1 MTLKEKINYML
12 SQYSMTN
19 DNPTVLRELKRLA
32 ALTEQVVGWV
42 EDNDLTDFSGQ
53 IANVN
58 ARMDEIEGL
67 VRSLNLGTINS
78 DIAALKIAVAQAQDN
93 ANAAKAAAESAET
106 ASANA
111 VSDVAELGT
120 TVNDFRGSIN
130 ESIRTLTASVSAADT
145 KADAAASKA
154 NDAVSAA
161 EEANTTAEAAS
172 TKADTANTTASQAKT
187 TADAA
192 KTAADKAATDVQEM
206 QFKLDGKQDVLTFDS
221 TPTAGS
227 GNPVTSDGIYKAI
240 QAGGGETIV
249 LDDTVTENS
258 HNGVKSSGIYT
269 AIESAKTTLGQRI
282 TNVDTK
288 VDAHT
293 DDISALQEFQ
303 QTQDMANETHNTQI
317 AANASAI
324 GSLQTG
330 KQDRLKKVAGETTQY
345 AQTTLANTVP
355 DSVSPTDPVTI
366 PTTEA
371 VSAALS
377 KKQGTLT
384 FDSAPENGSEN
395 PVTSGGIFTALEGKQ
410 DSLTFDSTPTEGSGN
425 PVTSDGIY
433 KAIQAGGGETIV
445 LDNTV
450 TKDSQNGVKSSGIY
464 TAIKAVQDDLDGQK
478 TLISANTVAIDT
490 AEGKI
495 TALEEN
501 SKTVAT
507 ELSTLSGEVAT
518 LEADKMNKM
527 NVDKQPTNNS
537 TNLVE
542 SGGVYTE
549 IARVSNTAA
558 EALTTAA
565 NKQDALKF
573 DTKPKSGSANP
584 VTSGG
589 LFDKFNTVQN
599 DINSKMSKLTTTE
612 GSMVNDISDRVLP
625 ELVSEPANNTS
636 LATALAVWNA
646 IQAASGA
653 ASGGGRLSVIRT
665 SWVYDGH
672 LKYKPTENIP
682 ETFTPIF
689 MILCG
694 KMDNDNVSFMIPIVP
709 TKSITDYAD
718 MGTYICNHP
727 SRSDIDLIMPV
738 VDTMKVAY
746 YRNSINPLY
755 IKQSSLTYARFSSN
769 GIVSGSERPIKLVDR
784 DSYIF
789 GIES

>member
-42 EDNDLTDFSGQ
+42 EDNDPTDFSDQ

-249 LDDTVTENS
+249 LDDTVTKDS
-258 HNGVKSSGIYT
+258 QNGVKSSGIYT

-433 KAIQAGGGETIV
+433 KAIQAGGCETIV

-599 DINSKMSKLTTTE
+599 DINLKMSKLTTTE

-646 IQAASGA
+646 IQAV
-653 ASGGGRLSVIRT
+653 SGGGRVSVIRT
-665 SWVYDGH
+665 SWVDDGAV
-672 LKYKPTENIP
+672 KYKPTENIP

-694 KMDNDNVSFMIPIVP
+694 KVDIYNVSFMIPIVP
-709 TKSITDYAD
+709 TKSIADYAD
-718 MGTYICNHP
+718 MGTYICNIP
-727 SRSDIDLIMPV
+727 SRDVDLIMPV
-738 VDTMKVAY
+738 ADTMKVAY
-746 YRNSINPLY
+746 RRYSTNPLN
-755 IKQSSLTYARFSSN
+755 IKRSSLKYARFLNNS
-769 GIVSGSERPIKLVDR
+769 IVSGSEGQIKLDR

>member
-78 DIAALKIAVAQAQDN
+78 DIAALKFAVAKAQDN

-206 QFKLDGKQDVLTFDS
+206 QSKLDGKQDVLTFDS

-227 GNPVTSDGIYKAI
+227 DNPVTSDGIYKAI
-240 QAGGGETIV
+240 RSVGETVV

-282 TNVDTK
+282 TNVNTK

-599 DINSKMSKLTTTE
+599 DINLKMSKLTTTE

-625 ELVSEPANNTS
+625 ELVSEPANNNT

-646 IQAASGA
+646 IQAVSK
-653 ASGGGRLSVIRT
+653 GGRVSVIRT
-665 SWVYDGH
+665 SWVVDGNMKYYDT
-672 LKYKPTENIP
+672 TENIP

-689 MILCG
+689 MILRGEVYIC
-694 KMDNDNVSFMIPIVP
+694 NVSFMIPIVP
-709 TKSITDYAD
+709 TANVDDYAD
-718 MGTYICNHP
+718 MGTYIGTRP
-727 SRSDIDLIMPV
+727 SNIVDLYMPAYES
-738 VDTMKVAY
+738 MKVSY
-746 YRNSINPLY
+746 YRDPINPLKPLH
-755 IKQSSLTYARFSSN
+755 IKHSSLTYARFVNNS
-769 GIVSGSERPIKLVDR
+769 IVSSSQGQIKFNR
-784 DSYIF
+784 DSHIF

>member
-12 SQYSMTN
+12 SQYSMTK
-19 DNPTVLRELKRLA
+19 DNPTVLRELQRLA
-32 ALTEQVVGWV
+32 ALTGQVVEWV
-42 EDNDLTDFSGQ
+42 ENNDPTDFSGQ
-53 IANVN
+53 LADVN
-58 ARMDEIEGL
+58 ARMDEIEDL

-78 DIAALKIAVAQAQDN
+78 DIAALKIAVAQAQEN

-111 VSDVAELGT
+111 VSDVAGLGT
-120 TVNDFRGSIN
+120 AVNEFRGSIN

-172 TKADTANTTASQAKT
+172 TKADRANTTASQAKT

-192 KTAADKAATDVQEM
+192 KTAADRAETDVQEM

-221 TPTAGS
+221 APTAGS
-227 GNPVTSDGIYKAI
+227 DNPVTSDGIYKAI
-240 QAGGGETIV
+240 RSAGGTVV

-282 TNVDTK
+282 TDVGTK

-293 DDISALQEFQ
+293 DGISALQEFQ
-303 QTQDMANETHNTQI
+303 QTQDTANETLGTQI

-324 GSLQTG
+324 DSLQTG
-330 KQDRLKKVAGETTQY
+330 KQDRLKKVSGETTQY

-425 PVTSDGIY
+425 PVTSDGVY
-433 KAIQAGGGETIV
+433 KAVRAGGNIV

-450 TKDSQNGVKSSGIY
+450 TEGSQNGVKSSGIY

-478 TLISANTVAIDT
+478 TLISANTGAIDT

-501 SKTVAT
+501 SETVAA
-507 ELSTLSGEVAT
+507 ELSTLSGEVAS
-518 LEADKMNKM
+518 LEAGKMNKM
-527 NVDKQPTNNS
+527 NVDEVPTAGS
-537 TNLVE
+537 KNLVE
-542 SGGVYTE
+542 SGGVYAVTE
-549 IARVSNTAA
+549 RVYNVADS
-558 EALTTAA
+558 ALTAAA
-565 NKQDALKF
+565 NKQDVLTF
-573 DTKPKSGSANP
+573 DTLPKPDSANP

-589 LFDKFNTVQN
+589 IYNMFDAVQD
-599 DINSKMSKLTTTE
+599 DINSKMGQLMT
-612 GSMVNDISDRVLP
+612 SDGTPTRKNVDTYVLP
-625 ELVSEPANNTS
+625 DLSSAPTNNNS

-646 IQAASGA
+646 IQAASGG
-653 ASGGGRLSVIRT
+653 SGGARLSVIETR
-665 SWVYDGH
+665 WVIVGTDRYR
-672 LKYKPTENIP
+672 PMESIP
-682 ETFTPIF
+682 ETFTPFF
-689 MILCG
+689 MVLCG
-694 KMDNDNVSFMIPIVP
+694 RLENRNVSFMIPIVP
-709 TKSITDYAD
+709 TATATSYLD
-718 MGTYICNHP
+718 MGTYISCYP
-727 SRSDIDLIMPV
+727 GRTIELLMPTAN
-738 VDTMKVAY
+738 TMKVAY
-746 YRNSINPLY
+746 NENDAYKLN
-755 IKQSSLTYARFSSN
+755 IKYSSLTYARFLNN
-769 GIVSGSERPIKLVDR
+769 GLVTGSEGQLQLNRS
-784 DSYIF
+784 SYIF

>member
-42 EDNDLTDFSGQ
+42 EDNDPTDFSGQ

-78 DIAALKIAVAQAQDN
+78 DIAALKFAVAKAQDN

-120 TVNDFRGSIN
+120 TVNDFIGSIN

-192 KTAADKAATDVQEM
+192 KTAADEAATDVQEM

-227 GNPVTSDGIYKAI
+227 DKPVTSDGIYKAI
-240 QAGGGETIV
+240 RSVGETVV

-599 DINSKMSKLTTTE
+599 DINLKMSKLTTTE

-625 ELVSEPANNTS
+625 ELVSEPANNNT

-646 IQAASGA
+646 IQAVSK
-653 ASGGGRLSVIRT
+653 GGRVSVIRT
-665 SWVYDGH
+665 SWVVDGNMKYYDT
-672 LKYKPTENIP
+672 TENIP

-689 MILCG
+689 MILRGEVYIC
-694 KMDNDNVSFMIPIVP
+694 NVSFMIPIVP
-709 TKSITDYAD
+709 TANVDDYAD
-718 MGTYICNHP
+718 MGTYIGTRP
-727 SRSDIDLIMPV
+727 SNIVDLYMPAYES
-738 VDTMKVAY
+738 MKVSY
-746 YRNSINPLY
+746 YRDPINPLKPLH
-755 IKQSSLTYARFSSN
+755 IKHSSLTYARFVNNS
-769 GIVSGSERPIKLVDR
+769 IVSSSQGQIKFNR
-784 DSYIF
+784 DSHIF

>member
-12 SQYSMTN
+12 SQYSMTK
-19 DNPTVLRELKRLA
+19 DNPTVLRELQRLA
-32 ALTEQVVGWV
+32 ALTEQVVEWV
-42 EDNDLTDFSGQ
+42 ENNDPTDFSGQ
-53 IANVN
+53 LADVN
-58 ARMDEIEGL
+58 ARMDEIEDL
-67 VRSLNLGTINS
+67 VRSLNLGNINS
-78 DIAALKIAVAQAQDN
+78 DIEALSLAVAQAQEN

-120 TVNDFRGSIN
+120 TVNEFRGSIN

-172 TKADTANTTASQAKT
+172 TKADTANTTASRAKT

-192 KTAADKAATDVQEM
+192 KTAADRAAADVQEM
-206 QFKLDGKQDVLTFDS
+206 QFELDGKQDVLTFDS

-227 GNPVTSDGIYKAI
+227 DNPVTSDGIYKAI
-240 QAGGGETIV
+240 GSGTGV

-282 TNVDTK
+282 TDVDTK

-303 QTQDMANETHNTQI
+303 QTQDMANGTLGTQI
-317 AANASAI
+317 ADMSSAI
-324 GSLQTG
+324 DSLQTG
-330 KQDRLKKVAGETTQY
+330 KQDKLKKASGET
-345 AQTTLANTVP
+345 AQTTLADTVP
-355 DSVSPTDPVTI
+355 DSVSPTGPVTI

-410 DSLTFDSTPTEGSGN
+410 DALTFDSTPTEGSDN
-425 PVTSDGIY
+425 PVTSDGVY
-433 KAIQAGGGETIV
+433 KAIGSAGGTVV

-450 TKDSQNGVKSSGIY
+450 TKDSQNGVKSSGIH

-478 TLISANTVAIDT
+478 TLISANAGAIDT

-501 SKTVAT
+501 SETVAG
-507 ELSTLSGEVAT
+507 ELSTLSGEVAS

-527 NVDKQPTNNS
+527 NVDKQPTAGS

-542 SGGVYTE
+542 SGGVHAAME
-549 IARVSNTAA
+549 RVSDIAN

-565 NKQDALKF
+565 NKQDALTF
-573 DTKPKSGSANP
+573 DAGPLPGSANP

-589 LFDKFNTVQN
+589 IYNWFDSAQV
-599 DINSKMSKLTTTE
+599 DIDAKMRQLVTSDGTH
-612 GSMVNDISDRVLP
+612 ISTDVLS
-625 ELVSEPANNTS
+625 ELNSEPTNNNS

-646 IQAASGA
+646 IQAASG
-653 ASGGGRLSVIRT
+653 GGGGGGGGGARPSVIE
-665 SWVYDGH
+665 
-672 LKYKPTENIP
+672 TEWEAVGSDRYRAIASIP
-682 ETFTPIF
+682 RTFTPFF
-689 MILCG
+689 MVLCG
-694 KMDNDNVSFMIPIVP
+694 SLQGRKVSFMIPIVR
-709 TKSITDYAD
+709 TSTATSYFD
-718 MGTYICNHP
+718 MGTYISCVP
-727 SRSDIDLIMPV
+727 GRTIDLIMPTST
-738 VDTMKVAY
+738 TMLVAY
-746 YRNSINPLY
+746 NENYDYPLN
-755 IKQSSLTYARFSSN
+755 IKYFSLKYARFVN
-769 GIVSGSERPIKLVDR
+769 NTLVAGSEAQIELKP
-784 DSYIF
+784 SYIF

>member
-1 MTLKEKINYML
+1 M
-12 SQYSMTN
+12 
-19 DNPTVLRELKRLA
+19 
-32 ALTEQVVGWV
+32 
-42 EDNDLTDFSGQ
+42 
-53 IANVN
+53 
-58 ARMDEIEGL
+58 
-67 VRSLNLGTINS
+67 
-78 DIAALKIAVAQAQDN
+78 
-93 ANAAKAAAESAET
+93 
-106 ASANA
+106 
-111 VSDVAELGT
+111 
-120 TVNDFRGSIN
+120 
-130 ESIRTLTASVSAADT
+130 
-145 KADAAASKA
+145 
-154 NDAVSAA
+154 
-161 EEANTTAEAAS
+161 
-172 TKADTANTTASQAKT
+172 
-187 TADAA
+187 
-192 KTAADKAATDVQEM
+192 
-206 QFKLDGKQDVLTFDS
+206 
-221 TPTAGS
+221 
-227 GNPVTSDGIYKAI
+227 
-240 QAGGGETIV
+240 
-249 LDDTVTENS
+249 
-258 HNGVKSSGIYT
+258 
-269 AIESAKTTLGQRI
+269 
-282 TNVDTK
+282 
-288 VDAHT
+288 
-293 DDISALQEFQ
+293 
-303 QTQDMANETHNTQI
+303 
-317 AANASAI
+317 
-324 GSLQTG
+324 
-330 KQDRLKKVAGETTQY
+330 
-345 AQTTLANTVP
+345 
-355 DSVSPTDPVTI
+355 
-366 PTTEA
+366 
-371 VSAALS
+371 
-377 KKQGTLT
+377 
-384 FDSAPENGSEN
+384 
-395 PVTSGGIFTALEGKQ
+395 TSGGIFTALEGKQ

-599 DINSKMSKLTTTE
+599 DINLKMSKLTTTE

-625 ELVSEPANNTS
+625 ELVSEPANNNT

-646 IQAASGA
+646 IQAVSK
-653 ASGGGRLSVIRT
+653 GGRVSVIRT
-665 SWVYDGH
+665 SWVVDGNMKYYDT
-672 LKYKPTENIP
+672 TENIP

-689 MILCG
+689 MILRGEVYIC
-694 KMDNDNVSFMIPIVP
+694 NVSFMIPIVP
-709 TKSITDYAD
+709 TANVDDYAD
-718 MGTYICNHP
+718 MGTYIGTRP
-727 SRSDIDLIMPV
+727 SNIVDLYMPAYES
-738 VDTMKVAY
+738 MKVSY
-746 YRNSINPLY
+746 YRDPINPLKPLH
-755 IKQSSLTYARFSSN
+755 IKHSSLTYARFVNNS
-769 GIVSGSERPIKLVDR
+769 IVSSSQGQIKFNR
-784 DSYIF
+784 DSHIF

>member
-240 QAGGGETIV
+240 RSVGETVV

>member
-78 DIAALKIAVAQAQDN
+78 DIAALKFAVAKAQDN

-120 TVNDFRGSIN
+120 TVNDFIGSIN

-206 QFKLDGKQDVLTFDS
+206 QSKLDGKQDVLTFDS

-227 GNPVTSDGIYKAI
+227 DNPVTSDGIYKAI
-240 QAGGGETIV
+240 RSVGETVV

-282 TNVDTK
+282 TNVNTK

-599 DINSKMSKLTTTE
+599 DINLKMSKLTTTE

-625 ELVSEPANNTS
+625 ELVSEPANNNT

-646 IQAASGA
+646 IQAVSK
-653 ASGGGRLSVIRT
+653 GGRVSVIRT
-665 SWVYDGH
+665 SWVADGTIKYD
-672 LKYKPTENIP
+672 PTENIP

-689 MILCG
+689 MILRG
-694 KMDNDNVSFMIPIVP
+694 KVYICNVSFMIPIVP
-709 TKSITDYAD
+709 TASVDDYAD
-718 MGTYICNHP
+718 MGTYICSHP
-727 SRSDIDLIMPV
+727 SRHFNMLMPV
-738 VDTMKVAY
+738 ADTMSVSY
-746 YRNSINPLY
+746 YRDSINPLNPLH
-755 IKQSSLTYARFSSN
+755 IKYSSLTYARFLDTS
-769 GIVSGSERPIKLVDR
+769 IVSGSEGQMKFNR

>member
-42 EDNDLTDFSGQ
+42 EDNDPTDFSGQ

-78 DIAALKIAVAQAQDN
+78 DIAALKFAVAKAQDN

-206 QFKLDGKQDVLTFDS
+206 QSKLDGKQDVLTFDS

-227 GNPVTSDGIYKAI
+227 DNPVTSDGIYKAI
-240 QAGGGETIV
+240 RSVGETVV

-330 KQDRLKKVAGETTQY
+330 K
-345 AQTTLANTVP
+345 
-355 DSVSPTDPVTI
+355 
-366 PTTEA
+366 
-371 VSAALS
+371 
-377 KKQGTLT
+377 
-384 FDSAPENGSEN
+384 
-395 PVTSGGIFTALEGKQ
+395 
-410 DSLTFDSTPTEGSGN
+410 
-425 PVTSDGIY
+425 
-433 KAIQAGGGETIV
+433 
-445 LDNTV
+445 
-450 TKDSQNGVKSSGIY
+450 
-464 TAIKAVQDDLDGQK
+464 
-478 TLISANTVAIDT
+478 
-490 AEGKI
+490 
-495 TALEEN
+495 
-501 SKTVAT
+501 
-507 ELSTLSGEVAT
+507 
-518 LEADKMNKM
+518 
-527 NVDKQPTNNS
+527 
-537 TNLVE
+537 
-542 SGGVYTE
+542 
-549 IARVSNTAA
+549 
-558 EALTTAA
+558 
-565 NKQDALKF
+565 
-573 DTKPKSGSANP
+573 
-584 VTSGG
+584 
-589 LFDKFNTVQN
+589 
-599 DINSKMSKLTTTE
+599 MSKLTTTE

-625 ELVSEPANNTS
+625 ELVSEPANNNT

-646 IQAASGA
+646 IQAVSK
-653 ASGGGRLSVIRT
+653 GGRVSVIRT
-665 SWVYDGH
+665 SWVADGTIKYD
-672 LKYKPTENIP
+672 PTENIP

-689 MILCG
+689 MILRG
-694 KMDNDNVSFMIPIVP
+694 KVYICNVSFMIPIVP
-709 TKSITDYAD
+709 TASVDDYAD
-718 MGTYICNHP
+718 MGTYICSHP
-727 SRSDIDLIMPV
+727 SRHFNMLMPV
-738 VDTMKVAY
+738 ADTMSVSY
-746 YRNSINPLY
+746 YRDSINPLNPLH
-755 IKQSSLTYARFSSN
+755 IKYSSLTYARFLDTS
-769 GIVSGSERPIKLVDR
+769 IVSGSEGQMKFNR

>member
-78 DIAALKIAVAQAQDN
+78 DIAALKFAVAKAQDN

-192 KTAADKAATDVQEM
+192 KTAADKAAADVQEM
-206 QFKLDGKQDVLTFDS
+206 QFELDGKQDVLTFDS

-227 GNPVTSDGIYKAI
+227 DNPVTSDGIYKAI
-240 QAGGGETIV
+240 RSVGETVV

-599 DINSKMSKLTTTE
+599 DINLKMSKLTTTE

-625 ELVSEPANNTS
+625 ELVSEPANNNT

-646 IQAASGA
+646 IQAVSK
-653 ASGGGRLSVIRT
+653 GGRVSVIRT
-665 SWVYDGH
+665 SWVADGTIKYD
-672 LKYKPTENIP
+672 PTENIP

-689 MILCG
+689 MILRG
-694 KMDNDNVSFMIPIVP
+694 KVYICNVSFMIPIVP
-709 TKSITDYAD
+709 TASVDDYAD
-718 MGTYICNHP
+718 MGTYICSHP
-727 SRSDIDLIMPV
+727 SRHFNMLMPV
-738 VDTMKVAY
+738 ADTMSVSY
-746 YRNSINPLY
+746 YRDSINPLNPLH
-755 IKQSSLTYARFSSN
+755 IKYSSLTYARFLDTS
-769 GIVSGSERPIKLVDR
+769 IVSGSEGQMKFNR

>member
-78 DIAALKIAVAQAQDN
+78 DIAALKFAVAKAQDN

-192 KTAADKAATDVQEM
+192 KTAADKAAADVQEM

-227 GNPVTSDGIYKAI
+227 DNPVTSDGIYKAI
-240 QAGGGETIV
+240 RSVGETVV

-599 DINSKMSKLTTTE
+599 DINLKMSKLTTTE

-625 ELVSEPANNTS
+625 ELVSEPANNNT

-646 IQAASGA
+646 IQAVSK
-653 ASGGGRLSVIRT
+653 GGRVSVIRT
-665 SWVYDGH
+665 SWVADGTIKYD
-672 LKYKPTENIP
+672 PTENIP

-689 MILCG
+689 MILRG
-694 KMDNDNVSFMIPIVP
+694 KVYICNVSFMIPIVP
-709 TKSITDYAD
+709 TASVDDYAD
-718 MGTYICNHP
+718 MGTYICSHP
-727 SRSDIDLIMPV
+727 SRHFNMLMPV
-738 VDTMKVAY
+738 ADTMSVSY
-746 YRNSINPLY
+746 YRDSINPLNPLH
-755 IKQSSLTYARFSSN
+755 IKYSSLTYARFLDTS
-769 GIVSGSERPIKLVDR
+769 IVSGSEGQMKFNR

>member
-249 LDDTVTENS
+249 LD
-258 HNGVKSSGIYT
+258 
-269 AIESAKTTLGQRI
+269 
-282 TNVDTK
+282 
-288 VDAHT
+288 
-293 DDISALQEFQ
+293 
-303 QTQDMANETHNTQI
+303 
-317 AANASAI
+317 
-324 GSLQTG
+324 
-330 KQDRLKKVAGETTQY
+330 
-345 AQTTLANTVP
+345 
-355 DSVSPTDPVTI
+355 
-366 PTTEA
+366 
-371 VSAALS
+371 
-377 KKQGTLT
+377 
-384 FDSAPENGSEN
+384 
-395 PVTSGGIFTALEGKQ
+395 
-410 DSLTFDSTPTEGSGN
+410 
-425 PVTSDGIY
+425 
-433 KAIQAGGGETIV
+433 
-445 LDNTV
+445 NTV

-599 DINSKMSKLTTTE
+599 DINLKMSKLTTTE

-646 IQAASGA
+646 IQAV
-653 ASGGGRLSVIRT
+653 SGGGRVSVIRT
-665 SWVYDGH
+665 SWVDDGAV
-672 LKYKPTENIP
+672 KYKPTENIP

-694 KMDNDNVSFMIPIVP
+694 KVDIYNVSFMIPIVP
-709 TKSITDYAD
+709 TKSIADYAD
-718 MGTYICNHP
+718 MGTYICNIP
-727 SRSDIDLIMPV
+727 SRDVDLIMPV
-738 VDTMKVAY
+738 ADTMKVAY
-746 YRNSINPLY
+746 RRYSTNPLN
-755 IKQSSLTYARFSSN
+755 IKRSSLKYARFLNNS
-769 GIVSGSERPIKLVDR
+769 IVSGSEGQIKLDR

>member
-32 ALTEQVVGWV
+32 ALTEQVVEWV
-42 EDNDLTDFSGQ
+42 EDNDPTDFSDQ
-53 IANVN
+53 LANVN
-58 ARMDEIEGL
+58 ARMDEIEGI
-67 VRSLNLGTINS
+67 VRSLNLDTINS
-78 DIAALKIAVAQAQDN
+78 DIAALKIAVAQAQEN

-120 TVNDFRGSIN
+120 TVNEFRESIN

-161 EEANTTAEAAS
+161 EEANTTAGAAS

-192 KTAADKAATDVQEM
+192 KTAADKAATHVQEM

-221 TPTAGS
+221 APTAGS
-227 GNPVTSDGIYKAI
+227 DNPVTSDGIYKAI
-240 QAGGGETIV
+240 QAGEGGTVV

-258 HNGVKSSGIYT
+258 QNGVKSSGIYT

-303 QTQDMANETHNTQI
+303 QTQDTANETYNAQI

-330 KQDRLKKVAGETTQY
+330 KQDRLKKVTGETEQY

-377 KKQGTLT
+377 KKQGTIT
-384 FDSAPENGSEN
+384 FDSAPENGSDN

-433 KAIQAGGGETIV
+433 KAIQAGGGGTIV
-445 LDNTV
+445 LDDKV

-478 TLISANTVAIDT
+478 TLISANTDAIDT

-495 TALEEN
+495 TALEGN
-501 SKTVAT
+501 SETVAA
-507 ELSTLSGEVAT
+507 ELSTLSGEVAS

-527 NVDKQPTNNS
+527 NVDKQPTANS

-542 SGGVYTE
+542 SGGVYTA
-549 IARVSNTAA
+549 IAGVSDTAA

-565 NKQDALKF
+565 NKQDVLTF
-573 DTKPKSGSANP
+573 DTIPAINSTNP
-584 VTSGG
+584 VTSSGIYN
-589 LFDKFNTVQN
+589 KFKTVQD
-599 DINSKMSKLTTTE
+599 DIDSKMTQLTTSD
-612 GSMVNDISDRVLP
+612 GSTNGKKISDYVLP
-625 ELVSEPANNTS
+625 QLVSEPTDNNS

-646 IQAASGA
+646 IQAASG
-653 ASGGGRLSVIRT
+653 GVKLSVITTKWEFIRNERCYP
-665 SWVYDGH
+665 V
-672 LKYKPTENIP
+672 ENIP
-682 ETFTPIF
+682 STFTPLF

-694 KMDNDNVSFMIPIVP
+694 RVGLYDVSFTIPIVR
-709 TKSITDYAD
+709 TNSATSYFD

-727 SRSDIDLIMPV
+727 STQMELIMPTR
-738 VDTMKVAY
+738 DTMKVAY
-746 YRNSINPLY
+746 NENYPEPLNIMFDSLKYAIFTKDGMVPNSEG
-755 IKQSSLTYARFSSN
+755 RFV
-769 GIVSGSERPIKLVDR
+769 GGK

>member
-78 DIAALKIAVAQAQDN
+78 DIAALKFAVAKAQDN

-206 QFKLDGKQDVLTFDS
+206 QSKLDGKQDVLTFDS

-227 GNPVTSDGIYKAI
+227 DNPVTSDGIYKAI
-240 QAGGGETIV
+240 RSVGETVV

-599 DINSKMSKLTTTE
+599 DINLKMSKLTTTE

-625 ELVSEPANNTS
+625 ELVSEPANNNT

-646 IQAASGA
+646 IQAVSK
-653 ASGGGRLSVIRT
+653 GGRVSVIRT
-665 SWVYDGH
+665 SWVVDGNMKYYDT
-672 LKYKPTENIP
+672 TENIP

-689 MILCG
+689 MILRGEVYIC
-694 KMDNDNVSFMIPIVP
+694 NVSFMIPIVP
-709 TKSITDYAD
+709 TANVDDYAD
-718 MGTYICNHP
+718 MGTYIGTRP
-727 SRSDIDLIMPV
+727 SNIVDLYMPAYES
-738 VDTMKVAY
+738 MKVSY
-746 YRNSINPLY
+746 YRDPINPLKPLH
-755 IKQSSLTYARFSSN
+755 IKHSSLTYARFVNNS
-769 GIVSGSERPIKLVDR
+769 IVSSSQGQIKFNR
-784 DSYIF
+784 DSHIF

>member
-78 DIAALKIAVAQAQDN
+78 DIAALKFAVAKAQDN

-192 KTAADKAATDVQEM
+192 KTAADKAAADVQEM

-227 GNPVTSDGIYKAI
+227 DNPVTSDGIYKAI
-240 QAGGGETIV
+240 RSVGETVV

-599 DINSKMSKLTTTE
+599 DINLKMSKLTTTE

-625 ELVSEPANNTS
+625 RLVSEPANNNT

-646 IQAASGA
+646 IQAVSK
-653 ASGGGRLSVIRT
+653 GGRVSVIRT
-665 SWVYDGH
+665 SWVADGTIKYD
-672 LKYKPTENIP
+672 PTENIP

-689 MILCG
+689 MILRG
-694 KMDNDNVSFMIPIVP
+694 KVDICNVSFMIPIVP
-709 TKSITDYAD
+709 TANVDDYAD
-718 MGTYICNHP
+718 MGTYIGTRP
-727 SRSDIDLIMPV
+727 SNIVDLYMPAYES
-738 VDTMKVAY
+738 MKVSY
-746 YRNSINPLY
+746 YRDPINPLKPLH
-755 IKQSSLTYARFSSN
+755 IKHSSLTYARFVNNS
-769 GIVSGSERPIKLVDR
+769 IVSSSQGQIKFNR
-784 DSYIF
+784 DSDIF

>member
-12 SQYSMTN
+12 SQYSMTK

-32 ALTEQVVGWV
+32 ALTEQVVEWV
-42 EDNDLTDFSGQ
+42 EDNDPTDFSGQ
-53 IANVN
+53 LANVN
-58 ARMDEIEGL
+58 ARMDEIEGI

-78 DIAALKIAVAQAQDN
+78 DIAALKIAVAQAQEN

-111 VSDVAELGT
+111 VSDIAELGT
-120 TVNDFRGSIN
+120 TVDEFRGSIN

-145 KADAAASKA
+145 KADEAASKA

-192 KTAADKAATDVQEM
+192 KTAVDKAATDIQEM
-206 QFKLDGKQDVLTFDS
+206 QFAMDGKQDALTFDS
-221 TPTAGS
+221 APTSGS
-227 GNPVTSDGIYKAI
+227 DNPVTSDGIYKAI
-240 QAGGGETIV
+240 RAGGGTVV

-258 HNGVKSSGIYT
+258 KNGVKSSGIYT
-269 AIESAKTTLGQRI
+269 AIEMAKTTLDQRI

-293 DDISALQEFQ
+293 DDIAALQEFQ
-303 QTQDMANETHNTQI
+303 QTQDTTNETHNTQI
-317 AANASAI
+317 ASNASAI
-324 GSLQTG
+324 SALQTG
-330 KQDRLKKVAGETTQY
+330 KQDILKKVVGETTQY
-345 AQTTLANTVP
+345 AQTTLANSVP

-371 VSAALS
+371 VSDALS
-377 KKQGTLT
+377 HKQGTLT
-384 FDSAPENGSEN
+384 FDSAPTNGSEN
-395 PVTSGGIFTALEGKQ
+395 PVTSGGVFTALEGKQ
-410 DSLTFDSTPTEGSGN
+410 NTLTFDSTPTEGSVN

-464 TAIKAVQDDLDGQK
+464 TAVKAVQDDLDGQK
-478 TLISANTVAIDT
+478 TLISANAGAIDT

-501 SKTVAT
+501 SETVAT
-507 ELSTLSGEVAT
+507 ELSTLSGEVAS

-527 NVDKQPTNNS
+527 NVDKQPTENS

-542 SGGVYTE
+542 SGGVYTA
-549 IARVSNTAA
+549 IAGVSNTAA
-558 EALTTAA
+558 EALDKAA
-565 NKQDALKF
+565 NKQDALTF
-573 DTKPKSGSANP
+573 DERPRYRSANP

-589 LFDKFNTVQN
+589 LYDKFTTVQD
-599 DINSKMSKLTTTE
+599 DIDSKMRQLTTSE
-612 GSMVNDISDRVLP
+612 GSKVKNISDYVLP
-625 ELVSEPANNTS
+625 ELVSEPQNNHS

-646 IQAASGA
+646 IQAASG
-653 ASGGGRLSVIRT
+653 GGGGTPSVIPVTWEQVGTDRYRAVGT
-665 SWVYDGH
+665 
-672 LKYKPTENIP
+672 IP
-682 ETFTPIF
+682 KTFTPLF
-689 MILCG
+689 MVLCG
-694 KMDNDNVSFMIPIVP
+694 RVDIYDVSFMIPIFQ
-709 TKSITDYAD
+709 TASATSYASV
-718 MGTYICNHP
+718 GSYICNHP
-727 SRSDIDLIMPV
+727 SREVDLLMPIS
-738 VDTMKVAY
+738 DTMKVAY
-746 YRNSINPLY
+746 NKNFAYPLN
-755 IKQSSLTYARFSSN
+755 IKYSSLTYARFVNNSM
-769 GIVSGSERPIKLVDR
+769 VSDTEGQLIFNRH
-784 DSYIF
+784 SYVF

>member
-42 EDNDLTDFSGQ
+42 EDNDPTDFSGQ

-78 DIAALKIAVAQAQDN
+78 DIAALKFAVAKAQDN

-192 KTAADKAATDVQEM
+192 KTAADKAAADVQEM

-227 GNPVTSDGIYKAI
+227 DNPVTSDGIYKAI
-240 QAGGGETIV
+240 RSVGETVV

-599 DINSKMSKLTTTE
+599 DINLKMSKLTTTE

-625 ELVSEPANNTS
+625 ELVSEPANNNT

-646 IQAASGA
+646 IQAVSK
-653 ASGGGRLSVIRT
+653 GGRVSVIRT
-665 SWVYDGH
+665 SWVADGTIKYD
-672 LKYKPTENIP
+672 PTENIP

-689 MILCG
+689 MILRG
-694 KMDNDNVSFMIPIVP
+694 KVDICNVSFMIPIVP
-709 TKSITDYAD
+709 TANVDDYAD
-718 MGTYICNHP
+718 MGTYIGTRP
-727 SRSDIDLIMPV
+727 SNIVDLYMPAYES
-738 VDTMKVAY
+738 MKVSY
-746 YRNSINPLY
+746 YRDSINPLNPLH
-755 IKQSSLTYARFSSN
+755 IKYSSLTYARFLDTS
-769 GIVSGSERPIKLVDR
+769 IVSGSEGQMKFNR

>member
-78 DIAALKIAVAQAQDN
+78 DIAALKFAVAKAQDN

-206 QFKLDGKQDVLTFDS
+206 QSKLDGKQDVLTFDS

-227 GNPVTSDGIYKAI
+227 DNPVTSDGIYKAI
-240 QAGGGETIV
+240 RSVGETVV

-282 TNVDTK
+282 TNVNTK

-599 DINSKMSKLTTTE
+599 DINLKMSKLTTTE

-625 ELVSEPANNTS
+625 ELVSEPANNNT

-646 IQAASGA
+646 IQAVSK
-653 ASGGGRLSVIRT
+653 GGRVSVIRT
-665 SWVYDGH
+665 SWVADGTIKYD
-672 LKYKPTENIP
+672 PTENIP

-689 MILCG
+689 MILRG
-694 KMDNDNVSFMIPIVP
+694 KVYICNVSFMIPIVP
-709 TKSITDYAD
+709 TASVDDYAD
-718 MGTYICNHP
+718 MGTYICSHP
-727 SRSDIDLIMPV
+727 SRHFNMLMPV
-738 VDTMKVAY
+738 ADTMSVSY
-746 YRNSINPLY
+746 YRDSINPLNPLH
-755 IKQSSLTYARFSSN
+755 IKYSSLTYARFLDTS
-769 GIVSGSERPIKLVDR
+769 IVSGSEGQMKFNR

>member
-12 SQYSMTN
+12 SQYSMTK

-32 ALTEQVVGWV
+32 ALTEQVVEWV
-42 EDNDLTDFSGQ
+42 ENNDPTDFSNQ
-53 IANVN
+53 LANVN
-58 ARMDEIEGL
+58 ARMDEIEEL
-67 VRSLNLGTINS
+67 VRSLNLDTVNS
-78 DIAALKIAVAQAQDN
+78 DIAALKIAVAQAQEN

-111 VSDVAELGT
+111 VSDVAELNT
-120 TVNDFRGSIN
+120 TVNEFRGSIN
-130 ESIRTLTASVSAADT
+130 ESISTLTASVSAADT

-161 EEANTTAEAAS
+161 EEANTTAEAAG

-192 KTAADKAATDVQEM
+192 KTAADKATTDVQEM
-206 QFKLDGKQDVLTFDS
+206 QLKLDGKQDSLTFDS
-221 TPTAGS
+221 APTAGS
-227 GNPVTSDGIYKAI
+227 DNPVTSDGIYEAI
-240 QAGGGETIV
+240 RSVGGTVV
-249 LDDTVTENS
+249 LDDTVTKDS
-258 HNGVKSSGIYT
+258 QNGVKSSGIYT
-269 AIESAKTTLGQRI
+269 AVESAKTTLGQRI

-303 QTQDMANETHNTQI
+303 QTQDTTNGTHNTQI
-317 AANASAI
+317 AANTSAI
-324 GSLQTG
+324 SALQTG
-330 KQDRLKKVAGETTQY
+330 KQDRLKKVVGETTQY

-355 DSVSPTDPVTI
+355 DSVSPTEPVTI

-371 VSAALS
+371 VSTALS
-377 KKQGTLT
+377 HKQGTLT
-384 FDSAPENGSEN
+384 FDSVPENGSEN
-395 PVTSGGIFTALEGKQ
+395 PVTSGGVFTALEGKQ
-410 DSLTFDSTPTEGSGN
+410 DSITFDSTPTEGSGN

-478 TLISANTVAIDT
+478 TLISANTDAINAAD
-490 AEGKI
+490 GKI

-501 SKTVAT
+501 RETVAA
-507 ELSTLSGEVAT
+507 ELSTLSGDVSS

-527 NVDKQPTNNS
+527 NVDKEPTANS

-542 SGGVYTE
+542 SGGVYTA
-549 IARVSNTAA
+549 IADVSNTAS

-565 NKQDALKF
+565 NKQDKLTF
-573 DTKPKSGSANP
+573 DTTPKNNSTNP

-589 LFDKFNTVQN
+589 IYKKFGTVQD
-599 DINSKMSKLTTTE
+599 DIDSKMRRL
-612 GSMVNDISDRVLP
+612 MVLEDAGIEYISDRVLP
-625 ELVSEPANNTS
+625 ELVSEPANNHS

-646 IQAASGA
+646 IQAV
-653 ASGGGRLSVIRT
+653 SGGGTLSVIET
-665 SWVYDGH
+665 GWAAVGTE
-672 LKYKPTENIP
+672 KYRPVSQIP
-682 ETFTPIF
+682 KTFTPFF
-689 MILCG
+689 MVLQGRLDIY
-694 KMDNDNVSFMIPIVP
+694 DVSFMIPIVRTP
-709 TKSITDYAD
+709 TITYYND
-718 MGTYICNHP
+718 MGSYICNIP
-727 SRSDIDLIMPV
+727 SRSVDLIMPV
-738 VDTMKVAY
+738 ADTMKVAY
-746 YRNSINPLY
+746 NKNYLDSLN
-755 IKQSSLTYARFSSN
+755 IKYSSLTYARFLN
-769 GIVSGSERPIKLVDR
+769 NNLVAGSEGQLQSPY
-784 DSYIF
+784 SYIF

>member
-42 EDNDLTDFSGQ
+42 EDNDPTDFSGQ

-78 DIAALKIAVAQAQDN
+78 DIAALKFAVAKAQDN

-206 QFKLDGKQDVLTFDS
+206 QSKLDGKQDVLTFDS

-227 GNPVTSDGIYKAI
+227 DNPVTSDGIYKAI
-240 QAGGGETIV
+240 RSVGETVV

-282 TNVDTK
+282 TNVNTK

-599 DINSKMSKLTTTE
+599 DINLKMSKLTTTE

-625 ELVSEPANNTS
+625 ELVSEPANNNT

-646 IQAASGA
+646 IQAVSK
-653 ASGGGRLSVIRT
+653 GGRVSVIRT
-665 SWVYDGH
+665 SWVVDGNMKYYDT
-672 LKYKPTENIP
+672 TENIP

-689 MILCG
+689 MILRG
-694 KMDNDNVSFMIPIVP
+694 KVYICNVSFMIPIVP
-709 TKSITDYAD
+709 TASVDDYAD
-718 MGTYICNHP
+718 MGTYICSHP
-727 SRSDIDLIMPV
+727 SRHFNMLMPV
-738 VDTMKVAY
+738 ADTMSVSY
-746 YRNSINPLY
+746 YRDSINPLNPLH
-755 IKQSSLTYARFSSN
+755 IKYSSLTYARFLDTS
-769 GIVSGSERPIKLVDR
+769 IVSGSEGQMKFNR